1 MDSLR
6 WEDTMRK
13 CSADEKAQ
21 MGLGVTPQ
29 CMWNKLLQT
38 SGAVLSGHETRYDA
52 ACGIKS

>member
-1 MDSLR
+1 MDFLR

-29 CMWNKLLQT
+29 MVLRSTLST
-38 SGAVLSGHETRYDA
+38 SAS
-52 ACGIKS
+52 

>member
-1 MDSLR
+1 MDVTDEMSKIEDVEMGSLR

-29 CMWNKLLQT
+29 VWQIM
-38 SGAVLSGHETRYDA
+38 
-52 ACGIKS
+52 I